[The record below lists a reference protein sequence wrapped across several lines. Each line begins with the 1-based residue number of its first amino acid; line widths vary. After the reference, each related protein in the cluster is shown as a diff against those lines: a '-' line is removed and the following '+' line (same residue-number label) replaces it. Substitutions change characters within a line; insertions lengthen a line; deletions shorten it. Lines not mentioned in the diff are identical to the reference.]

1 MLKIKKDTQ
10 VFLFVQLWG
19 AEYST
24 EPESSNRTFV
34 KIAFCINVYLAT
46 DGRFEM
52 SPAVDTLLLLEPIF
66 WIFDLGINLL

>member
-24 EPESSNRTFV
+24 EPESFNRTFV
-34 KIAFCINVYLAT
+34 KIAFCISVYLVT

-52 SPAVDTLLLLEPIF
+52 STADPLLLLEPIF